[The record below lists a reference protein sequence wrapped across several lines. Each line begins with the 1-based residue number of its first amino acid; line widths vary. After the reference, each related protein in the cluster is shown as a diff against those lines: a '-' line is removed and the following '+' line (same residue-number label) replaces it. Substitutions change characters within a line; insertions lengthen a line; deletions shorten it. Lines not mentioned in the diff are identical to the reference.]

1 MYVIMFVIPSVAKM
15 CLFRK

>member
-1 MYVIMFVIPSVAKM
+1 MFVIPSAAQM